1 MKTRMFNAP
10 EDGPVCWVFG
20 AAPQSAPVVL
30 DRRPGPEDFVI
41 AADGGLR
48 PCGEL
53 GLTPH
58 LLLGDL
64 DSLGGNVPA
73 GVPLLRL
80 PVEKD
85 DTDTMAAIRHAAA
98 QEECGEI
105 WLYCALGGRLD
116 HLLGNLQAVAF
127 AVRRGIPARIV
138 DEENEILVF
147 SGGSVTVPERAGY
160 SLSVLA
166 LSDRCTGVSIHGT
179 KYELEHVTVENS
191 FPIGMSNQWRGT
203 AEITVEQGVLAVIES
218 KM

>member
-1 MKTRMFNAP
+1 MKKTWAIVAGGKFSPLRDI
-10 EDGPVCWVFG
+10 EKC
-20 AAPQSAPVVL
+20 
-30 DRRPGPEDFVI
+30 EYII
-41 AADGGLR
+41 ACDLGYEYLHREELR
-48 PCGEL
+48 PD
-53 GLTPH
+53 
-58 LLLGDL
+58 LLVGDF
-64 DSLGGNVPA
+64 DSYMGPLPE
-73 GVPLLRL
+73 GVPRLDL

-98 QEECGEI
+98 QEACREI

-116 HLLGNLQAVAF
+116 HLLGNLQAAAF
-127 AVRRGIPARIV
+127 AVRRGIPVRIV

-166 LSDRCTGVSIHGT
+166 LSDRCRGVSIRGT
-179 KYELEHVTVENS
+179 KYELEDVTMENS
-191 FPIGMSNQWRGT
+191 FPIGVSNQWRGT

>member
-1 MKTRMFNAP
+1 MSICIGRGCGRICWWGTSTPTR
-10 EDGPVCWVFG
+10 GRC
-20 AAPQSAPVVL
+20 
-30 DRRPGPEDFVI
+30 RRACRGSTCPWK
-41 AADGGLR
+41 R
-48 PCGEL
+48 TTR
-53 GLTPH
+53 TPW
-58 LLLGDL
+58 
-64 DSLGGNVPA
+64 
-73 GVPLLRL
+73 RL
-80 PVEKD
+80 S
-85 DTDTMAAIRHAAA
+85 AA
-98 QEECGEI
+98 QEACGEI

-191 FPIGMSNQWRGT
+191 FPIGVSNQWRGT

>member
-1 MKTRMFNAP
+1 MKKTWAIVAGGKFSPLRDI
-10 EDGPVCWVFG
+10 EKC
-20 AAPQSAPVVL
+20 
-30 DRRPGPEDFVI
+30 EYII
-41 AADGGLR
+41 ACDLGYEYLHREELR
-48 PCGEL
+48 PD
-53 GLTPH
+53 
-58 LLLGDL
+58 LLVGDF
-64 DSLGGNVPA
+64 DSYMGPLPE
-73 GVPLLRL
+73 GVPRLDL

-116 HLLGNLQAVAF
+116 HLLGNLQAAAF
-127 AVRRGIPARIV
+127 AVRRGIPVRIV

-166 LSDRCTGVSIHGT
+166 LSDRCTGVSIRGT
-179 KYELEHVTVENS
+179 KYELEDVTVENS
-191 FPIGMSNQWRGT
+191 FPIGVSNQWRGT

-218 KM
+218 KI

>member
-1 MKTRMFNAP
+1 MKRCYIFAAGTF
-10 EDGPVCWVFG
+10 FG
-20 AAPQSAPVVL
+20 L
-30 DRRPGPEDFVI
+30 RERPGMPGDLVI
-41 AADGGLR
+41 AADAGYR
-48 PCGEL
+48 VCQREH
-53 GLTPH
+53 LTPDVI
-58 LLLGDL
+58 LGDF
-64 DSLGGNVPA
+64 DSMEAPDA
-73 GVPLLRL
+73 GERVRRL

-116 HLLGNLQAVAF
+116 HLLGNLQAAAF
-127 AVRRGIPARIV
+127 AVRRGIPVRIV

-166 LSDRCTGVSIHGT
+166 LSDRCTGVSIRGT
-179 KYELEHVTVENS
+179 KYELEDVTVENS
-191 FPIGMSNQWRGT
+191 FPIGVSNQWRGT